1 MDVLL
6 YYIGLNYIGSD
17 GEGGY
22 DFWVEDSIFL
32 FLLF

>member
-6 YYIGLNYIGSD
+6 YYIGLNYTGSD

-22 DFWVEDSIFL
+22 DFWVRDSIFL